1 MFKLLG
7 ILSSRWLQAAVIL
20 LWLAALQFR
29 QRWLLFTAIGL
40 AVFVILAIAAKL
52 LHRTFRKPGTREE
65 DAGAT
70 RYGGYDAGRDEK
82 ERSDEERKK

>member
-7 ILSSRWLQAAVIL
+7 ILSSRWLQASGIIH
-20 LWLAALQFR
+20 WLDALQFH

-40 AVFVILAIAAKL
+40 AVLVILAIAAKL
-52 LHRTFRKPGTREE
+52 LHRTFRTPGTREE

-70 RYGGYDAGRDEK
+70 QYGGYDAGRDEK
-82 ERSDEERKK
+82 ERADEERKK